1 MIWEY
6 EVYYLK
12 VSILTPV
19 KTSQTNSDTLHK
31 FPFAYLEKKPNDDIV
46 FIYKKMNVLI

>member
-31 FPFAYLEKKPNDDIV
+31 FPFEYLEKNRTMILSLYIRK
-46 FIYKKMNVLI
+46 